1 MNVPVVIG
9 GEQVRPGDVVRGDA
23 DGVVVVRREQV
34 AEVVG
39 LCRKRE
45 EAEAGYIAA
54 YRAGRSVIEVSNLA
68 DVLAAKGLVV
78 DG

>member
-1 MNVPVVIG
+1 MIIG

-23 DGVVVVRREQV
+23 DGVVVVRREQLTD
-34 AEVVG
+34 VVG

-54 YRAGRSVIEVSNLA
+54 YRAGKSVIEVSNLA
-68 DVLAAKGLVV
+68 AVLAAKGLVV